1 MIEHI
6 DSKALLVKKAGLVA
20 QLEAAREFLAGED
33 EESDIARQVL
43 TLREQQVQ
51 KQQQVDTLTAELN
64 RLNADIPKLANG
76 RHQLLL
82 QAITQQRWFAFKN
95 IPEILY
101 DSHTGYLWPSFHYG
115 FELPACKAH
124 PDVFDG
130 KNFSLG
136 GIKGWLAPLEN
147 NTSFIKISALYA
159 SSYPALAKL
168 KDKALFYI
176 YCLDPSY
183 SSYSSHD
190 VSHYAYYYCY
200 NNSSRNYNNFSG
212 LFILPYNPSFVDAR
226 IHPRR
231 DNFKPE
237 ELAQIILDFFLA
249 QGWQPVFD
257 NPELEQAYLLL
268 QQSPTQHAELATLEN
283 QIAAALEY
291 EATLHQPLTGQFD
304 FQLDLQAYPL
314 AAIADSSLQYAQ
326 ATQRWAGQLLA
337 KIDEF
342 ARKNNLLIQAATSLH
357 QRLHQ
362 DFKLSRFAAVGDSL
376 AILTARDDFMKAALA
391 FDLNGV
397 RAKLI
402 HAEQSGKT
410 LQNQL
415 DSSALNANWL
425 ADLAT
430 IQTAP
435 RPDFAFVAE
444 YTAQIVLKEVQ
455 SLEWLEAHQAGLEQL
470 VAGHLA
476 WLQAFNV
483 FTGQAQDDF
492 LRHAAQEEIEEAV
505 AQACFA
511 AWAQQRLSIERQ
523 VLPLYQFA
531 FSQVCSLEMANA
543 VMDVLQRY
551 QVAVDEF
558 FKKESLPI
566 YQKFAFVGNGELQ
579 SEYETRLALFK
590 LCSQFQ
596 AELEGL
602 LFTLKDVAVRIHLL
616 RWSEAITQQ
625 HFVSVRA
632 SADTQ
637 LALPQQGDIWQTI
650 NQELRALQQ
659 RSLETFI
666 QDAASFAQAR
676 EQRDKE
682 FNSLVFKMRKAL
694 PKA

>member
-1 MIEHI
+1 MTEHQ
-6 DSKALLVKKAGLVA
+6 DSKILLAKKAELVA
-20 QLEAAREFLAGED
+20 ALEAARIFLAGE
-33 EESDIARQVL
+33 EEEPDIARQVL

-51 KQQQVDTLTAELN
+51 KQQQVAALTAELTC
-64 RLNADIPKLANG
+64 LNADIPNLASG
-76 RHQLLL
+76 RHKLLL
-82 QAITQQRWFAFKN
+82 QAIAEQRWFAFKN
-95 IPEILY
+95 VPEILY
-101 DSHTGYLWPSFHYG
+101 DAETGYLWPSFHYG
-115 FELPACKAH
+115 WEMPACKSR
-124 PDVFDG
+124 PNVFDSN
-130 KNFSLG
+130 NFKLG
-136 GIKGWLAPLEN
+136 GIEGWRAQLES
-147 NTSFIKISALYA
+147 TSTSHKISSLYA

-168 KDKALFYI
+168 KNKKLFYDLYI
-176 YCLDPSY
+176 NGNWFTNYFY
-183 SSYSSHD
+183 SNDNSKENRQD
-190 VSHYAYYYCY
+190 HY
-200 NNSSRNYNNFSG
+200 G
-212 LFILPYNPSFVDAR
+212 LFILPFNRYHDDDR

-231 DNFKPE
+231 DNFKPD
-237 ELAQIILDFFLA
+237 ELAQIILDFFLEKD
-249 QGWQPVFD
+249 WQPDFD
-257 NPELEQAYLLL
+257 DPELEQAYLTI
-268 QQSPTQHAELATLEN
+268 QQSPALHQELATLET
-283 QIAAALEY
+283 QLATALEY

-314 AAIADSSLQYAQ
+314 PTIAASSVRYAQ
-326 ATQRWAGQLLA
+326 AVQQWAGQLLA
-337 KIDEF
+337 KIDDF
-342 ARKNNLLIQAATSLH
+342 ARKNAGLIQAATGLH

-415 DSSALNANWL
+415 DDSALNVDLL
-425 ADLAT
+425 ADLAA
-430 IQTAP
+430 IQSAP

-444 YTAQIVLKEVQ
+444 YTAQIVLQAVQ
-455 SLEWLEAHQAGLEQL
+455 QLEWLEAHQAGLAQL
-470 VAGHLA
+470 VEGHLA
-476 WLQAFNV
+476 GLQAFNV
-483 FTGQAQDDF
+483 FTGQAQADF
-492 LRHAAQEEIEEAV
+492 LRNAKQQEIEDDV

-511 AWAQQRLSIERQ
+511 VWAQQRLTIERQ
-523 VLPLYQFA
+523 ILPLYQWA
-531 FSQVCSLEMANA
+531 FNQVCPLDTVNA
-543 VMDVLQRY
+543 VMAVLQRY

-558 FKKESLPI
+558 FKKESLAI
-566 YQKFAFVGNGELQ
+566 YQKFAFEGNGELQ
-579 SEYETRLALFK
+579 SDYKTRLALFK

-602 LFTLKDVAVRIHLL
+602 LFALPEVAVRIHLL

-632 SADTQ
+632 STDTQ
-637 LALPQQGDIWQTI
+637 LALPQQGEVWQTI
-650 NQELRALQQ
+650 SQELRTLQQ

-666 QDAASFAQAR
+666 QDVASFAQAR